1 MAAYTFSNGD
11 QRTAIRAGL
20 NGNAALID
28 TNTANVLALTPAS
41 VIVVNSA
48 SDLSGTLVSDKVYL
62 IDGSIDMG
70 TQTITV
76 PSTGLQIAGY
86 GIGVSRLLSTE
97 NSYTMFV
104 DAASDAG
111 TLFISELTIDVSG
124 TSSQVFDLDNSG
136 AGDAVEINSTNFENC
151 TSIGTLDA
159 FRQFL
164 MVNVFWL
171 SCDDGITF
179 AGTWSGG
186 ASIRTFLVRNFDPG
200 AAGGTVFTG
209 STSPALTF
217 ASRFFCDGNID
228 TPSGATVYDFA
239 ASMFTNDADFELI
252 TGQYTGAGTVVAV
265 KSPVVD
271 NTSTKSR
278 FRDNNGLVNTY
289 VGGRWYIAAGNTAP
303 TTISTVDTYAK
314 AAGTTTEQDLQW
326 ISSAG
331 DNDLTYDST
340 QTAEIQVAGSV
351 NVTAVSGGAD
361 KNITITLRHWDD
373 SASAYVDLPNA
384 ARGISTSA
392 GSYNNIAI
400 IGYATMD
407 TSDRIE
413 LWIENNTDAVNLT
426 IEDGSLLSISE
437 RAN

>member
-86 GIGVSRLLSTE
+86 GIGVSKLLSTE

-303 TTISTVDTYAK
+303 TTIATVNTYVK

-326 ISSAG
+326 TSSAG
-331 DNDLTYDST
+331 DNDLAYDST
-340 QTAEIQVAGSV
+340 ETAEIQVAGSV

-361 KNITITLRHWDD
+361 KNITITLRHWDN

-384 ARGISTSA
+384 ARGVSTSA

-426 IEDGSLLSISE
+426 VEDGSLLSISE

>member
-86 GIGVSRLLSTE
+86 GIGVSKLLSTE

-303 TTISTVDTYAK
+303 TTIATVDTYVK

-326 ISSAG
+326 TSSAG

-340 QTAEIQVAGSV
+340 ETAEIQVAGSV

-361 KNITITLRHWDD
+361 KNITITLRHWDN

-384 ARGISTSA
+384 ARGVSTSA

-426 IEDGSLLSISE
+426 VEDGSLLSISE

>member
-62 IDGSIDMG
+62 IDGLIDMG

-86 GIGVSRLLSTE
+86 GIGVSKLLSTE

-179 AGTWSGG
+179 AGTWAGG

-289 VGGRWYIAAGNTAP
+289 VGGRWYIAAGNTAA
-303 TTISTVDTYAK
+303 TTIATVDTYVK

-326 ISSAG
+326 TSSAG

-340 QTAEIQVAGSV
+340 ETAEIQVAGSV

-384 ARGISTSA
+384 ARGVSTSA

-426 IEDGSLLSISE
+426 VEDGSLLSISE

>member
-1 MAAYTFSNGD
+1 
-11 QRTAIRAGL
+11 
-20 NGNAALID
+20 
-28 TNTANVLALTPAS
+28 VLALTPAS

-62 IDGSIDMG
+62 IDGIIDMG

-86 GIGVSRLLSTE
+86 GIGVSKLLSTE

-179 AGTWSGG
+179 AGTWAGG

-278 FRDNNGLVNTY
+278 HRDNNGIPNTY
-289 VGGRWYIAAGNTAP
+289 VGARWSVTTETA
-303 TTISTVDTYAK
+303 TTVSSSSTYYK
-314 AAGTTTEQDLQW
+314 LAGTTTYDDEQW
-326 ISSAG
+326 FSNTT
-331 DNDLTYDST
+331 DNAFVLDST
-340 QTAEIQVAGSV
+340 NTIEVVVQGTISVQAGNNDELQV
-351 NVTAVSGGAD
+351 
-361 KNITITLRHWDD
+361 KIRMWDD
-373 SASAYVDLPNA
+373 SASAYVDIHEH
-384 ARGISTSA
+384 GTITMS
-392 GSYNNIAI
+392 GSGKGENKALL
-400 IGYATMD
+400 GFATMEIN
-407 TSDRIE
+407 DRIE
-413 LWIENNTDAVNLT
+413 VWIQNIADTTNITMLE
-426 IEDGSLLSISE
+426 GSLVSVSE

>member
-76 PSTGLQIAGY
+76 PSTGLQISGY
-86 GIGVSRLLSTE
+86 GIGVSKLLSTE

-164 MVNVFWL
+164 MVNAFWL

-228 TPSGATVYDFA
+228 IPSGATVYDFA

-289 VGGRWYIAAGNTAP
+289 VGGRWYIAAGNTAA
-303 TTISTVDTYAK
+303 TTIATVDTYVK

-326 ISSAG
+326 TSSAG
-331 DNDLTYDST
+331 DNDLTYDSAE
-340 QTAEIQVAGSV
+340 TAEIQVAGSV

-361 KNITITLRHWDD
+361 KNITITLRHWDN

-384 ARGISTSA
+384 ARGVSTSA

-426 IEDGSLLSISE
+426 VEDGSLLAISE

>member
-76 PSTGLQIAGY
+76 PSTGLQISGY
-86 GIGVSRLLSTE
+86 GIGVSKLLSTE

-303 TTISTVDTYAK
+303 TTIATVNTYVK

-326 ISSAG
+326 TSSAG
-331 DNDLTYDST
+331 DNDLAYDST
-340 QTAEIQVAGSV
+340 ETAEIQVAGSV

-361 KNITITLRHWDD
+361 KNITITLRHWDN

-384 ARGISTSA
+384 ARGVSTSA

-426 IEDGSLLSISE
+426 VEDGSLLSISE

>member
-86 GIGVSRLLSTE
+86 GIGVSKLLSTE

-289 VGGRWYIAAGNTAP
+289 VGGRWYIAAGNTAA
-303 TTISTVDTYAK
+303 TTIATVDTYVK

-326 ISSAG
+326 TSSAG

-340 QTAEIQVAGSV
+340 ETAEIQVAGSV

-384 ARGISTSA
+384 ARGVSTSA

-426 IEDGSLLSISE
+426 VEDGSLLSISE

>member
-86 GIGVSRLLSTE
+86 GIGVSKLLSTE
-97 NSYTMFV
+97 NSYTMFL

-289 VGGRWYIAAGNTAP
+289 VGGRWYIAAGNTAA
-303 TTISTVDTYAK
+303 TTIATVDTYVK

-326 ISSAG
+326 TSSAG

-340 QTAEIQVAGSV
+340 ETAEIQVAGSV

-384 ARGISTSA
+384 ARGVSTSA

-426 IEDGSLLSISE
+426 VEDGSLLSISE